1 MVNVMTQTQ
10 SSRPMKKI
18 TYIIAAAALIALAAS
33 CQVEP
38 VHQEIVPEETSETV
52 EQADCIISFAAT
64 VGEQPAAPG
73 TRATID
79 GDMPVWESGDKIA
92 LRAFSSDPSMA
103 TIPSGRVAGPSVTKL
118 VSSGLA
124 SGGSSSATF
133 DFSATGATKNKIDAA
148 DFYVAWTLPDPSN
161 DNSFNPVNIYSDN
174 TTIAEESNKAYGF
187 WVYYGWCAD
196 GFLAENAQTF
206 GRVQARVAY
215 SQDRNLAF
223 KNVYHLLKFSS
234 HCNDASYAVLTS
246 DGTTNICDSRVKV
259 IFDSATETISS
270 VVPFGGLPKTSIYL
284 DMENYGGNGTDY
296 YFALMPGYTIPG
308 FTIKIYDSSDNELQT
323 FTYSSNFT
331 TVRNKITTITN
342 FDGRSTLSRKPQ
354 LLSGPAF
361 NMAIKTLAAA
371 AEGEPAPANETSDDY
386 NISALAV
393 SLGDTGSYSEE
404 AGVCTKVSADG
415 SLFDIWATYASGTVT
430 LRTAA
435 SEMATGSSAGN
446 MLCRLH
452 ELTSASFLSNIDM
465 TAVTNAYEMF
475 WADEKL
481 TTVPV
486 LDIPNLTTPAIM
498 FSGCSSL
505 TSLNLSGIKGSVTGV
520 SNMFYGCTNLGSV
533 IFSDDFETF
542 SCTDYANIFKNCTSL
557 RSIVMKGLHIGQ
569 TAVPSNKLETKLGG
583 ALTNVT
589 NCTIYY
595 SDLEAEGTY
604 TFSNC
609 WAALSLDDYSTGIS
623 NITWNNGRP

>member
-1 MVNVMTQTQ
+1 
-10 SSRPMKKI
+10 MKKI
-18 TYIIAAAALIALAAS
+18 TYIFAAAALIALAAS

-103 TIPSGRVAGPSVTKL
+103 TIPSGRVAGSSVTKL

-148 DFYVAWTLPDPSN
+148 DFYVAWTLTDPSN

-174 TTIAEESNKAYGF
+174 TTIAAESDKAYGF

-215 SQDRNLAF
+215 SQDRSLAF

-246 DGTTNICDSRVKV
+246 LDGTTNICDSRVKV

-331 TVRNKITTITN
+331 TIRNKITTITN

-354 LLSGPAF
+354 LLSGAQF
-361 NMAIKTLAAA
+361 NIAIKTLAAA

-393 SLGDTGSYSEE
+393 SLGDSGSYSEE

-435 SEMATGSSAGN
+435 SEMATGPLASC
-446 MLCRLH
+446 MFCCLH
-452 ELTSASFLSNIDM
+452 ELTSVSLPSSIDF

-475 WADEKL
+475 WGDEKL
-481 TTVPV
+481 TAVPA
-486 LDIPNLTTPAIM
+486 LDMPGVTNTAVM

-505 TSLNLSGIKGSVTGV
+505 TSLNLSGIKGTVTGV
-520 SNMFYGCTNLGSV
+520 SSMFNGCTKLGSIV
-533 IFSDDFETF
+533 FNDDFETHA
-542 SCTDYANIFKNCTSL
+542 CTNYAYLFNNCTSL
-557 RSIVMKGLHIGQ
+557 RSIVMKGFHIGISAIPFGDRE
-569 TAVPSNKLETKLGG
+569 TRLNKSME
-583 ALTNVT
+583 NVT
-589 NCTIYY
+589 NCKIYY
-595 SDLEAEGTY
+595 SELPDGDY
-604 TFSNC
+604 TISNC
-609 WAALSLDDYSTGIS
+609 YQLTDLNIGLAKFSTTS
-623 NITWNNGRP
+623 NLTWNTGRP

>member
-1 MVNVMTQTQ
+1 
-10 SSRPMKKI
+10 MKKSLLL
-18 TYIIAAAALIALAAS
+18 IAAAALLGFTACEQLS
-33 CQVEP
+33 P
-38 VHQEIVPEETSETV
+38 VGPAEEGETFTFS
-52 EQADCIISFAAT
+52 ATLGDGNTPAAT
-64 VGEQPAAPG
+64 SS

-79 GDMPVWESGDKIA
+79 GNTPKWEAGDKIA
-92 LRAFSSDPSMA
+92 FRAFSSDPSMA
-103 TIPSGRVAGPSVTKL
+103 TIPSGRVAGSSVAKL
-118 VSSGLA
+118 ASSGLA

-133 DFSATGATKNKIDAA
+133 EFSATGTTKDKIDAA
-148 DFYVAWTLPDPSN
+148 DFYIAWTLPDPSN
-161 DNSFNPVNIYSDN
+161 DNSFTPVSTYSDK
-174 TTIAEESNKAYGF
+174 TTISTEADKAYGL
-187 WVYYGWCAD
+187 WVYYGWCSD

-246 DGTTNICDSRVKV
+246 LDGTTNICDSRVKV

-361 NMAIKTLAAA
+361 NLAIKTLAAA

-393 SLGDTGSYSEE
+393 SLGDSGSYSEE

-415 SLFDIWATYASGTVT
+415 SLFDIWATYAAGTVT

-435 SEMATGSSAGN
+435 SAMAAGSSAGN
-446 MLCRLH
+446 LLCRLH

-481 TTVPV
+481 TTVPA
-486 LDIPNLTTPAIM
+486 LNIPSLTTPAIM

-505 TSLNLSGIKGSVTGV
+505 TTLNLSGIKGNVTSV
-520 SNMFYGCTNLGSV
+520 SNMFSGCTKLGSI
-533 IFSDDFETF
+533 IFDDDFETHL
-542 SCTDYANIFKNCTSL
+542 CANYAYLFNNCTSL
-557 RSIVMKGLHIGQ
+557 RSIVMKGFHIGISAIPYESRE
-569 TAVPSNKLETKLGG
+569 TRLNKAME
-583 ALTNVT
+583 NVT

-595 SDLEAEGTY
+595 SELPDGDY
-604 TFSNC
+604 TISNC
-609 WAALSLDDYSTGIS
+609 YQLTDLNIGLAKYSTTS
-623 NITWNNGRP
+623 NLTWNTGRP

>member
-1 MVNVMTQTQ
+1 
-10 SSRPMKKI
+10 MKKI
-18 TYIIAAAALIALAAS
+18 TYIFAAAALIAFAAS

-38 VHQEIVPEETSETV
+38 VQQEPVPEETVEIVEPAET
-52 EQADCIISFAAT
+52 IITFAAT
-64 VGEQPAAPG
+64 MGEDPAAPG

-79 GDMPVWESGDKIA
+79 GDMPIWEAGDQITI
-92 LRAFSSDPSMA
+92 RAYSTDDSKV
-103 TIPSGRVAGPSVTKL
+103 TIPSGRIAGYSASPSLFTTTSAAL
-118 VSSGLA
+118 E

-133 DFSATGATKNKIDAA
+133 SFSASGETKDYIDAA
-148 DFYVAWTLPDPSN
+148 YSYFAWN
-161 DNSFNPVNIYSDN
+161 N
-174 TTIAEESNKAYGF
+174 TTRPVQTYEDMTTISVEGDKAQFIWPFSGWSSTGF
-187 WVYYGWCAD
+187 NTVQ
-196 GFLAENAQTF
+196 AQTF
-206 GRVQARVAY
+206 ERVQLRVAY
-215 SQDRNLAF
+215 SKDKNLAF

-234 HCNDASYAVLTS
+234 HCNGASYAVLTS
-246 DGTTNICDSRVKV
+246 LDGTTNICDSQAKV
-259 IFDSATETISS
+259 YLNTATGEISS
-270 VVPFGGLPKTSIYL
+270 VAHNSLSQPSIYL
-284 DMENYGGNGTDY
+284 DMTNYGGNGTDY
-296 YFALMPGYTIPG
+296 YFALLPGVTIPG

-323 FTYSSNFT
+323 FTYSSNFK

-354 LLSGPAF
+354 LLNGTDFNVAVKSLASQANGSGV
-361 NMAIKTLAAA
+361 ID
-371 AEGEPAPANETSDDY
+371 NETLPDDY
-386 NISALAV
+386 VSSFAISFSDA
-393 SLGDTGSYSEE
+393 GSYSEE
-404 AGVCTKVSADG
+404 DGVCTKVSADG
-415 SLFDIWATYASGTVT
+415 SLFDIWATYSSGTIT

-435 SEMATGSSAGN
+435 AEMAANTTTNSMFRSF
-446 MLCRLH
+446 RK
-452 ELTSASFLSNIDM
+452 LTSVAFLSGVDM
-465 TAVTNAYEMF
+465 TNTTTAQYMF
-475 WADEKL
+475 LGCNKL
-481 TTVPV
+481 STVPA
-486 LDIPNLTTPAIM
+486 LNMPNVTYTAYM
-498 FSGCSSL
+498 FYSCSSL
-505 TSLNLSGIKGSVTGV
+505 TALNLSGVEGSVTGV

-557 RSIVMKGLHIGQ
+557 RSIVMKGFHIGQ

>member
-1 MVNVMTQTQ
+1 
-10 SSRPMKKI
+10 MKRI
-18 TYIIAAAALIALAAS
+18 TYIFAAAALMAFAAS

-38 VHQEIVPEETSETV
+38 VQQEIVPEETVEIVDPAET
-52 EQADCIISFAAT
+52 IITFAAS
-64 VGEQPAAPG
+64 VGEDPAVPG

-79 GDMPVWESGDKIA
+79 GDMPIWEAGDKIA

-133 DFSATGATKNKIDAA
+133 EFAATGTTKDKIDAA
-148 DFYVAWTLPDPSN
+148 DYYVAWTLPDPSN

-174 TTIAEESNKAYGF
+174 TTIAAESDKAYGF
-187 WVYYGWCAD
+187 WVYYGWCDD
-196 GFLAENAQTF
+196 GFQAVNAQTY
-206 GRVQARVAY
+206 GKVQARVAY
-215 SQDRNLAF
+215 ANSKTLAF

-234 HCNDASYAVLTS
+234 HCIGASYAVLS
-246 DGTTNICDSRVKV
+246 SLDGTTNICDSRVKV
-259 IFDSATETISS
+259 IFDSAAETISS

-284 DMENYGGNGTDY
+284 DMANYGGNGTDY

-308 FTIKIYDSSDNELQT
+308 FTIKIYDSSHNELQT
-323 FTYSSNFT
+323 FTYSSDFT

-361 NMAIKTLAAA
+361 NLAIKTLAAA
-371 AEGEPAPANETSDDY
+371 AEGESAPANDTSDDY
-386 NISALAV
+386 CIKALAV
-393 SLGDTGSYSEE
+393 SLSDTGSYSEE

-435 SEMATGSSAGN
+435 SEMAAGSSVGN

-452 ELTSASFLSNIDM
+452 ELTSAAFLSNIDM

-475 WADEKL
+475 WGDEKL
-481 TTVPV
+481 TAVPA
-486 LDIPNLTTPAIM
+486 LDMPGVTNTAVM
-498 FSGCSSL
+498 FNGCSSL
-505 TSLNLSGIKGSVTGV
+505 TSLNLSGIKGTVTNV
-520 SNMFYGCTNLGSV
+520 SDMFNGCTKLGSI
-533 IFSDDFETF
+533 IFADDFETH
-542 SCTDYANIFKNCTSL
+542 SCTTYARLFNNCTSL
-557 RSIVMKGLHIGQ
+557 RSIVMKGFHIG
-569 TAVPSNKLETKLGG
+569 TSAIPYESRETRLNKAME
-583 ALTNVT
+583 NVT

-595 SDLEAEGTY
+595 SELPDGDY
-604 TFSNC
+604 TISNC
-609 WAALSLDDYSTGIS
+609 YQLTDLNIGLAKFSTTS
-623 NITWNNGRP
+623 NLTWNTGRP

>member
-1 MVNVMTQTQ
+1 
-10 SSRPMKKI
+10 MKKI
-18 TYIIAAAALIALAAS
+18 TYIFAAAALIALAAS

-38 VHQEIVPEETSETV
+38 VHQEIVPEETSGTV

-133 DFSATGATKNKIDAA
+133 DFSATGANKNKIDAA

-246 DGTTNICDSRVKV
+246 LDGTTNICDSRVKV
-259 IFDSATETISS
+259 FFDSATETISS

-323 FTYSSNFT
+323 FTYSSDFT

-361 NMAIKTLAAA
+361 NLAIKTLAAA

-393 SLGDTGSYSEE
+393 SLGDSGSYSEE

-415 SLFDIWATYASGTVT
+415 SLFDIWATYSSGTIT

-435 SEMATGSSAGN
+435 AEMAANTTTDSMFRSF
-446 MLCRLH
+446 RK
-452 ELTSASFLSNIDM
+452 LTSVAFLSSVDM
-465 TAVTNAYEMF
+465 TNTTTAQYMF
-475 WADEKL
+475 LGCNKL
-481 TTVPV
+481 STVPA
-486 LDIPNLTTPAIM
+486 LNMPNVTYTAYM
-498 FSGCSSL
+498 FYSCSSL
-505 TSLNLSGIKGSVTGV
+505 TALNLSGVEGSVTGV

-557 RSIVMKGLHIGQ
+557 RSIVMKGFHIGQ

-609 WAALSLDDYSTGIS
+609 WAALSRKHSVNPVLAS
-623 NITWNNGRP
+623 

>member
-18 TYIIAAAALIALAAS
+18 TYIFAAAALIALAAS

-38 VHQEIVPEETSETV
+38 VQQEIVPEETIETV
-52 EQADCIISFAAT
+52 EPAETIIT
-64 VGEQPAAPG
+64 VGEDPAAPG

-79 GDMPVWESGDKIA
+79 GDMPIWEAGDQITI
-92 LRAFSSDPSMA
+92 RAYSTDGSKV
-103 TIPSGRVAGPSVTKL
+103 TIPSGRIAGYSASPSLFMTTSAAL
-118 VSSGLA
+118 E

-133 DFSATGATKNKIDAA
+133 SFSASGDTKDFIDAA
-148 DFYVAWTLPDPSN
+148 YSYFAWN
-161 DNSFNPVNIYSDN
+161 N
-174 TTIAEESNKAYGF
+174 TTRPVQTYEDMTTISVEGDKAQFIWSFSGWSSTGF
-187 WVYYGWCAD
+187 NTVQ
-196 GFLAENAQTF
+196 AQTF
-206 GRVQARVAY
+206 ERVQLRVAY
-215 SQDRNLAF
+215 SKDKNLAF

-234 HCNDASYAVLTS
+234 HCNGASYAVLTS
-246 DGTTNICDSRVKV
+246 LDGTTNICDSQAKV
-259 IFDSATETISS
+259 YLNTATGEISS
-270 VVPFGGLPKTSIYL
+270 VAHNSLSQPSIYL
-284 DMENYGGNGTDY
+284 DMTNYGGNGTDY
-296 YFALMPGYTIPG
+296 YFALLPDVTIPG

-354 LLSGPAF
+354 LLNGIDF
-361 NMAIKTLAAA
+361 NVAVKSLASQANGLGVISNATL
-371 AEGEPAPANETSDDY
+371 PDDY
-386 NISALAV
+386 VSSFAISFSDA
-393 SLGDTGSYSEE
+393 GSYSEE

-415 SLFDIWATYASGTVT
+415 SLFDIWATYSSGTIT

-435 SEMATGSSAGN
+435 AEMAANTTTDSMFRSF
-446 MLCRLH
+446 RK
-452 ELTSASFLSNIDM
+452 LTSVAFLSSVDM
-465 TAVTNAYEMF
+465 TNTTLAQYMF
-475 WADEKL
+475 LGCNKL
-481 TTVPV
+481 STVPA
-486 LDIPNLTTPAIM
+486 LNMPNVTYTAYM
-498 FSGCSSL
+498 FYSCSSL
-505 TSLNLSGIKGSVTGV
+505 TALNLSGVEGSVTGV

-542 SCTDYANIFKNCTSL
+542 SCTNYANIFRDCTSL
-557 RSIVMKGLHIGQ
+557 RSIVMKGFHIGQ
-569 TAVPSNKLETKLGG
+569 TAVPSNQLETKLGG

>member
-1 MVNVMTQTQ
+1 
-10 SSRPMKKI
+10 MKKI
-18 TYIIAAAALIALAAS
+18 TYIFAAAALIALAAS

-38 VHQEIVPEETSETV
+38 VQQEIVPEETIETV

-103 TIPSGRVAGPSVTKL
+103 TIPSGRVAGSSVARL

-133 DFSATGATKNKIDAA
+133 EFTATGTTKDKIDAA
-148 DFYVAWTLPDPSN
+148 DFYIAWTLPNPSN
-161 DNSFNPVNIYSDN
+161 ESLFNPVSTYSDKE
-174 TTIAEESNKAYGF
+174 TISTETDKANGY

-196 GFLAENAQTF
+196 GYLAENAQTF
-206 GRVQARVAY
+206 GKVQARVAY
-215 SQDRNLAF
+215 ANSKTLAF

-234 HCNDASYAVLTS
+234 HCIGASYAVLS
-246 DGTTNICDSRVKV
+246 SLDGTTNFCDSRVRV
-259 IFDSATETISS
+259 YFDSATETISS
-270 VVPFGGLPKTSIYL
+270 VVPEGGLPKTSIYL
-284 DMENYGGNGTDY
+284 DMANYGGNGTDY

-323 FTYSSNFT
+323 FTYSSDFT

-361 NMAIKTLAAA
+361 NLAIKTLAAA
-371 AEGEPAPANETSDDY
+371 AEGNPAPANETSDDY
-386 NISALAV
+386 SIRTLAV

-486 LDIPNLTTPAIM
+486 LDIPSLTTPAFM

-505 TSLNLSGIKGSVTGV
+505 TNLNLSGIKGTVTNV
-520 SNMFYGCTNLGSV
+520 MDMFNGCTKLGSI
-533 IFSDDFETF
+533 IFADDFETH
-542 SCTDYANIFKNCTSL
+542 SCTTYARLFNNCTSL
-557 RSIVMKGLHIGQ
+557 RSIVMKGFHIGISAIPYESRE
-569 TAVPSNKLETKLGG
+569 TRLNKAME
-583 ALTNVT
+583 NVT

-595 SDLEAEGTY
+595 SVLPDGDYKIGNCYQLTDLNIGLAK
-604 TFSNC
+604 FS
-609 WAALSLDDYSTGIS
+609 TTS
-623 NITWNNGRP
+623 NLTWNTGRP

>member
-18 TYIIAAAALIALAAS
+18 TYIFAAAALIALAAS

-38 VHQEIVPEETSETV
+38 VQQEPVPEETVEIVEPAET
-52 EQADCIISFAAT
+52 IITFAAT
-64 VGEQPAAPG
+64 IGEDPAAPG
-73 TRATID
+73 TRVTID
-79 GDMPVWESGDKIA
+79 GDMPIWEAGDQITI
-92 LRAFSSDPSMA
+92 RAYSTDDSKV
-103 TIPSGRVAGPSVTKL
+103 TIPSGRIAGYSASPSLFTTTSAAL
-118 VSSGLA
+118 E
-124 SGGSSSATF
+124 SGGSSTATF
-133 DFSATGATKNKIDAA
+133 SFSASGDTKDFIDAA
-148 DFYVAWTLPDPSN
+148 YSYFAWN
-161 DNSFNPVNIYSDN
+161 N
-174 TTIAEESNKAYGF
+174 TTRPVQTYEDKTTISVEGDKAQFIWSFSGWSSTGF
-187 WVYYGWCAD
+187 NTAQ
-196 GFLAENAQTF
+196 AQTF
-206 GRVQARVAY
+206 ERAQLRVAY
-215 SQDRNLAF
+215 SKDKNLAF

-234 HCNDASYAVLTS
+234 HCNGASYAVLTS
-246 DGTTNICDSRVKV
+246 LDGTTNICDSQAKV
-259 IFDSATETISS
+259 YLNTATGEISS
-270 VVPFGGLPKTSIYL
+270 VGHNSLSQPSIYL
-284 DMENYGGNGTDY
+284 DMTNYGGNGTDY
-296 YFALMPGYTIPG
+296 YFALLPDVTIPG

-354 LLSGPAF
+354 LLNGTDFNVAVKSLASQANGSGV
-361 NMAIKTLAAA
+361 ID
-371 AEGEPAPANETSDDY
+371 NETLPDDY
-386 NISALAV
+386 VSSFAISFSDA
-393 SLGDTGSYSEE
+393 GSYSEE

-415 SLFDIWATYASGTVT
+415 SLFDIWATYSSGTIT

-435 SEMATGSSAGN
+435 AEMAANTTTDSMFRSFS
-446 MLCRLH
+446 
-452 ELTSASFLSNIDM
+452 ELTSVAFLSSVDM
-465 TAVTNAYEMF
+465 TNTTMAQYMF
-475 WADEKL
+475 FGCNKL
-481 TTVPV
+481 STVPA
-486 LDIPNLTTPAIM
+486 LNMPNVTYTAYM
-498 FSGCSSL
+498 FYSCSSL
-505 TSLNLSGIKGSVTGV
+505 TALNLSGVEGSVTGV
-520 SNMFYGCTNLGSV
+520 SNMFNGCTNLGSV

-557 RSIVMKGLHIGQ
+557 RSIVMKGFHIGQ

>member
-18 TYIIAAAALIALAAS
+18 TYIFAAAALIALAAS

-38 VHQEIVPEETSETV
+38 VHQEIVPEETIETV
-52 EQADCIISFAAT
+52 EPAETIITFAAT
-64 VGEQPAAPG
+64 IGEDPAAPG

-79 GDMPVWESGDKIA
+79 GDMPIWEAGDQITI
-92 LRAFSSDPSMA
+92 RAYSTDDSKV
-103 TIPSGRVAGPSVTKL
+103 TIPSGYIAGYSASPSLFTTTSAAL
-118 VSSGLA
+118 E

-133 DFSATGATKNKIDAA
+133 SFSASGDTKGFIDAA
-148 DFYVAWTLPDPSN
+148 YSYFAWN
-161 DNSFNPVNIYSDN
+161 N
-174 TTIAEESNKAYGF
+174 TTRPVQTYEDKTTISVEGDKAQFIWSFSGWSSTGF
-187 WVYYGWCAD
+187 NTA
-196 GFLAENAQTF
+196 LAQTF
-206 GRVQARVAY
+206 ERAQLRVAY
-215 SQDRNLAF
+215 SKDKNLAF

-234 HCNDASYAVLTS
+234 HCNGASYAVLTS
-246 DGTTNICDSRVKV
+246 RDGTTKICGSQAKV
-259 IFDSATETISS
+259 YLNTDTGEISS
-270 VVPFGGLPKTSIYL
+270 VGYNSLSQPSIYL
-284 DMENYGGNGTDY
+284 DMTNYGGNGTDY
-296 YFALMPGYTIPG
+296 YFALLPGVTIPG

-354 LLSGPAF
+354 LLNGIDFNVAVKSLASQANGSGV
-361 NMAIKTLAAA
+361 ID
-371 AEGEPAPANETSDDY
+371 NETLPDDY
-386 NISALAV
+386 VSSFAISFSDA
-393 SLGDTGSYSEE
+393 GSYSEE

-415 SLFDIWATYASGTVT
+415 SLFDIWATYSSGTIT

-435 SEMATGSSAGN
+435 AEMAANTTTDSMFRSF
-446 MLCRLH
+446 RK
-452 ELTSASFLSNIDM
+452 LTSVSFLSSVDM
-465 TAVTNAYEMF
+465 TNTTTAQYMF
-475 WADEKL
+475 LGCNKL
-481 TTVPV
+481 STVPA
-486 LDIPNLTTPAIM
+486 LNMPNVTYTAYM
-498 FSGCSSL
+498 FYSCSSL
-505 TSLNLSGIKGSVTGV
+505 TALNLSGVEGSVTGV

-557 RSIVMKGLHIGQ
+557 RSIVMKGFHIGQ
-569 TAVPSNKLETKLGG
+569 TAVPSNKLEMKLGG

>member
-1 MVNVMTQTQ
+1 
-10 SSRPMKKI
+10 MKKI
-18 TYIIAAAALIALAAS
+18 TYIFAAAALIALAAS

-38 VHQEIVPEETSETV
+38 VQQEIVPEETIETV

-73 TRATID
+73 TRVTID
-79 GDMPVWESGDKIA
+79 GDMPIWESGDKIA

-103 TIPSGRVAGPSVTKL
+103 TIPSGRVAGSSVAKL
-118 VSSGLA
+118 ASSGLA

-133 DFSATGATKNKIDAA
+133 EFSATGTTKDKIDAA
-148 DFYVAWTLPDPSN
+148 DFYIAWTLPDPSN
-161 DNSFNPVNIYSDN
+161 DNSFTPASAYSDK
-174 TTIAEESNKAYGF
+174 TTISTEADKAYGL
-187 WVYYGWCAD
+187 WVYYGWCSD
-196 GFLAENAQTF
+196 GFLAETAQTY
-206 GRVQARVAY
+206 GRVQAKIAY
-215 SQDRNLAF
+215 AKGRSLAF

-234 HCNDASYAVLTS
+234 HCVGASYAVLS
-246 DGTTNICDSRVKV
+246 SKDGTTDICDSRVKV
-259 IFDSATETISS
+259 IFNSATESVSS
-270 VVPFGGLPKTSIYL
+270 VTSFGGLPKTSIYL

-296 YFALMPGYTIPG
+296 YFALLPGYTIPG
-308 FTIKIYDSSDNELQT
+308 FTIKIYDSSDNVLQT
-323 FTYSSNFT
+323 FTYSSDFT
-331 TVRNKITTITN
+331 TVRNKLTTITN

-361 NMAIKTLAAA
+361 NLAIKALAAA
-371 AEGEPAPANETSDDY
+371 AEGNPAPANETSDDY

-393 SLGDTGSYSEE
+393 SLGDSGSYSEE

-435 SEMATGSSAGN
+435 SAMAAGSSAGN
-446 MLCRLH
+446 LLCRLH

-486 LDIPNLTTPAIM
+486 LDIPNLTTPAVM

-557 RSIVMKGLHIGQ
+557 RSIVMKGFHIGQ

>member
-1 MVNVMTQTQ
+1 
-10 SSRPMKKI
+10 MKKI
-18 TYIIAAAALIALAAS
+18 TYIFAAAAVIALAAS

-38 VHQEIVPEETSETV
+38 VQQEPVPEETIETV
-52 EQADCIISFAAT
+52 EPAETIITFAAT
-64 VGEQPAAPG
+64 IGEDPAAPG
-73 TRATID
+73 TRVTID
-79 GDMPVWESGDKIA
+79 GDMPIWEAGDQITI
-92 LRAFSSDPSMA
+92 RAYSTDDSKV
-103 TIPSGRVAGPSVTKL
+103 TIPSGRIAGYSASPSLFTTTSAAL
-118 VSSGLA
+118 E

-133 DFSATGATKNKIDAA
+133 SFSASGDTKDFIDAA
-148 DFYVAWTLPDPSN
+148 YSYFAWN
-161 DNSFNPVNIYSDN
+161 N
-174 TTIAEESNKAYGF
+174 TTRPVQTYEDKTTISVEGDKAQFIWSFPGWSSTGF
-187 WVYYGWCAD
+187 NTAQ
-196 GFLAENAQTF
+196 AQTF
-206 GRVQARVAY
+206 ERAQLRVAY
-215 SQDRNLAF
+215 SKDKNLAF

-234 HCNDASYAVLTS
+234 HCNGASYAVLTS
-246 DGTTNICDSRVKV
+246 LDGTTNICDSQAKV
-259 IFDSATETISS
+259 YLNTATGEISS
-270 VVPFGGLPKTSIYL
+270 VGHNSLSQPSIYL
-284 DMENYGGNGTDY
+284 DMTNYGGNGTDY
-296 YFALMPGYTIPG
+296 YFALLPGVTIPG
-308 FTIKIYDSSDNELQT
+308 FTITIYDSSDNELQT

-354 LLSGPAF
+354 LLNGTDFNVAVKSLASQANGSGV
-361 NMAIKTLAAA
+361 ID
-371 AEGEPAPANETSDDY
+371 NETLLDDY
-386 NISALAV
+386 VSSFAISFSDA
-393 SLGDTGSYSEE
+393 GSYSEE

-415 SLFDIWATYASGTVT
+415 SLFDIWATYSSGTIT

-435 SEMATGSSAGN
+435 AEMAANTTTNSMFRSFS
-446 MLCRLH
+446 
-452 ELTSASFLSNIDM
+452 ELTSVAFLSSVDM
-465 TAVTNAYEMF
+465 TNTTTAQYMF
-475 WADEKL
+475 LGCNKL
-481 TTVPV
+481 STVPA
-486 LDIPNLTTPAIM
+486 LNMPNVTYTAYM
-498 FSGCSSL
+498 FYSCSSL
-505 TSLNLSGIKGSVTGV
+505 TALNLSGVEGSVTGV

-557 RSIVMKGLHIGQ
+557 RSIVMKGFHIGQ

>member
-1 MVNVMTQTQ
+1 
-10 SSRPMKKI
+10 MKKI
-18 TYIIAAAALIALAAS
+18 TYIFAAAALIALAAS

-38 VHQEIVPEETSETV
+38 VQQEIVPEETIETV

-103 TIPSGRVAGPSVTKL
+103 TIPSGRVAGSSVARL

-133 DFSATGATKNKIDAA
+133 EFTATGTTKDKIDAA
-148 DFYVAWTLPDPSN
+148 DFYIAWTLPNPSN
-161 DNSFNPVNIYSDN
+161 ESLFNPVSTYSDKE
-174 TTIAEESNKAYGF
+174 TISTETDKANGY

-196 GFLAENAQTF
+196 GYLAENAQTF
-206 GRVQARVAY
+206 GKVQARVAY
-215 SQDRNLAF
+215 ANSKTLAF

-234 HCNDASYAVLTS
+234 HCIGASYAILS
-246 DGTTNICDSRVKV
+246 SLDGTTNICDSRVRV
-259 IFDSATETISS
+259 YFDSATETISS
-270 VVPFGGLPKTSIYL
+270 VVPEGGLPKTSIYL
-284 DMENYGGNGTDY
+284 DMANYGGNGTDY

-323 FTYSSNFT
+323 FTYSSDFT

-361 NMAIKTLAAA
+361 NLAIKTLAAA
-371 AEGEPAPANETSDDY
+371 AEGNPAPANETSDDY
-386 NISALAV
+386 SIRTLAV

-486 LDIPNLTTPAIM
+486 LDIPSLTTPAVM

-505 TSLNLSGIKGSVTGV
+505 TNLNLSGIKGTVTNV
-520 SNMFYGCTNLGSV
+520 SDMFNGCTKLGSI
-533 IFSDDFETF
+533 IFADDFETH
-542 SCTDYANIFKNCTSL
+542 SCTTYARLFNNCTSL
-557 RSIVMKGLHIGQ
+557 RSIVMKGFHIGISAIPYESRE
-569 TAVPSNKLETKLGG
+569 TRLNKAME
-583 ALTNVT
+583 NVT

-595 SDLEAEGTY
+595 SVLPDGDYKIGNCYQLTDLNIGLAK
-604 TFSNC
+604 FS
-609 WAALSLDDYSTGIS
+609 TTS
-623 NITWNNGRP
+623 NLTWNTGRP

>member
-1 MVNVMTQTQ
+1 
-10 SSRPMKKI
+10 MKRI
-18 TYIIAAAALIALAAS
+18 TYIFAAAALMAFAAS

-38 VHQEIVPEETSETV
+38 VQQEPVPEETVEIVEPAET
-52 EQADCIISFAAT
+52 IITFAAT
-64 VGEQPAAPG
+64 MGEDPAAPG

-79 GDMPVWESGDKIA
+79 GDMPIWEAGDQITI
-92 LRAFSSDPSMA
+92 RAYSTDDSKV
-103 TIPSGRVAGPSVTKL
+103 TIPSGRIAGYSASPSLFTTTSAAL
-118 VSSGLA
+118 E

-133 DFSATGATKNKIDAA
+133 SFSASGDTKDFIDAA
-148 DFYVAWTLPDPSN
+148 YSYFAWN
-161 DNSFNPVNIYSDN
+161 N
-174 TTIAEESNKAYGF
+174 TTRPVQTYEDKTTISVEGDKAQFIWSFSGWSSTGF
-187 WVYYGWCAD
+187 NTAQ
-196 GFLAENAQTF
+196 AQTF
-206 GRVQARVAY
+206 ERVQLRVAY
-215 SQDRNLAF
+215 SKDKNLAF

-234 HCNDASYAVLTS
+234 HCNGASYAVLTS
-246 DGTTNICDSRVKV
+246 LDGTTNICDSQAKV
-259 IFDSATETISS
+259 YLNTATGEISS
-270 VVPFGGLPKTSIYL
+270 VAHNSLSQPSIYL
-284 DMENYGGNGTDY
+284 DMTNYGGNGTDY
-296 YFALMPGYTIPG
+296 YFALLPGVTIPG

-323 FTYSSNFT
+323 FTYSSNFK

-354 LLSGPAF
+354 LLNGTDFNVAVKSLASQANGSGV
-361 NMAIKTLAAA
+361 ID
-371 AEGEPAPANETSDDY
+371 NETLPDDY
-386 NISALAV
+386 VSSFAISFSDA
-393 SLGDTGSYSEE
+393 GSYSEE

-415 SLFDIWATYASGTVT
+415 SLFDIWATYSSGTIT

-435 SEMATGSSAGN
+435 AEMAANTTTNSMFRSF
-446 MLCRLH
+446 RK
-452 ELTSASFLSNIDM
+452 LTSVAFLSGVDM
-465 TAVTNAYEMF
+465 TNTTTAQYMF
-475 WADEKL
+475 LGCNKL
-481 TTVPV
+481 STVPA
-486 LDIPNLTTPAIM
+486 LNMPNVTYTAYM
-498 FSGCSSL
+498 FYSCSSL
-505 TSLNLSGIKGSVTGV
+505 TALNLSGVEGSVTGV

-557 RSIVMKGLHIGQ
+557 RSIVMKGFHIGQ

>member
-10 SSRPMKKI
+10 SSRPMKRI
-18 TYIIAAAALIALAAS
+18 TYIFAAAALMAFAAS

-38 VHQEIVPEETSETV
+38 VQQEPVPEETVEIVEPAET
-52 EQADCIISFAAT
+52 IITFAAT
-64 VGEQPAAPG
+64 IGEDPAAPG

-79 GDMPVWESGDKIA
+79 GDMPIWEAGDQITI
-92 LRAFSSDPSMA
+92 RAYSTDDSKV
-103 TIPSGRVAGPSVTKL
+103 TIPSGYIAGYSASPSLFTTTSAAL
-118 VSSGLA
+118 E

-133 DFSATGATKNKIDAA
+133 SFSASGDTKGFIDAA
-148 DFYVAWTLPDPSN
+148 YSYFAWN
-161 DNSFNPVNIYSDN
+161 N
-174 TTIAEESNKAYGF
+174 TTRPVQTYEDKTTISVEGDKAQFIWSFSGWSSTGF
-187 WVYYGWCAD
+187 NTA
-196 GFLAENAQTF
+196 LAQTF
-206 GRVQARVAY
+206 ERAQLRVAY
-215 SQDRNLAF
+215 SKDKNLAF

-234 HCNDASYAVLTS
+234 HCNGASYAVLTS
-246 DGTTNICDSRVKV
+246 RDGTTKICGSQAKV
-259 IFDSATETISS
+259 YLNTDTGEISS
-270 VVPFGGLPKTSIYL
+270 VGYNSLSQPSIYL
-284 DMENYGGNGTDY
+284 DMTNYGGNGTDY
-296 YFALMPGYTIPG
+296 YFALLPGVTIPG

-354 LLSGPAF
+354 LLNGIDFNVAVKSLASQANGSGV
-361 NMAIKTLAAA
+361 ID
-371 AEGEPAPANETSDDY
+371 NETLPDDY
-386 NISALAV
+386 VSSFAISFSDA
-393 SLGDTGSYSEE
+393 GSYSEE

-415 SLFDIWATYASGTVT
+415 SLFDIWATYSSGTIT

-435 SEMATGSSAGN
+435 AEMAANTTTDSMFRSF
-446 MLCRLH
+446 RK
-452 ELTSASFLSNIDM
+452 LTSVSFLSSVDM
-465 TAVTNAYEMF
+465 TNTTTAQYMF
-475 WADEKL
+475 LGCNKL
-481 TTVPV
+481 STVPA
-486 LDIPNLTTPAIM
+486 LNMPNVTYTAYM
-498 FSGCSSL
+498 FYSCSSL
-505 TSLNLSGIKGSVTGV
+505 TALNLSGVEGSVTGV

-557 RSIVMKGLHIGQ
+557 RSIVMKGFHIGQ